1 MVKNTCFNG
10 VRLPS
15 IALWNPEL
23 NQLEIVRKF
32 GYEDYR
38 NRLS

>member
-1 MVKNTCFNG
+1 MVKKSTFN
-10 VRLPS
+10 RMRQPL
-15 IALWNPEL
+15 IAIQNLAGEIR
-23 NQLEIVRKF
+23 IVRKF